1 MRRRDL
7 LAASVVLSAAA
18 GAARASAPPKKKEG
32 DAPVGQY
39 VDLAPIALP
48 VLDGRKLK
56 NYVFVSLRLNL
67 AQRADPQKWRDKEPY
82 FRDALVRA
90 AHRAGLNAPSEW
102 SQLDEARLKALMKAE
117 AAKITGPGVVASV
130 TLNNPQ
136 APQRR
141 LAKPSA
147 RR

>member
-7 LAASVVLSAAA
+7 LAASVVLSASA
-18 GAARASAPPKKKEG
+18 GAASASAPPKEKEG

-48 VLDGRKLK
+48 VLDGRRLK

-90 AHRAGLNAPSEW
+90 AHRTGLNAPTDW
-102 SQLDEARLKALMKAE
+102 SQLDENRLKALMLAE
-117 AAKITGPGVVASV
+117 ATKIAGAGVVTRV
-130 TLNNPQ
+130 TLNSPQ

-141 LAKPSA
+141 IGRPRTPA
-147 RR
+147 